1 MTGFYMI
8 TVSVMKELMK
18 QLCSSIFS
26 ASFKLTNITLVF
38 KVGSRNRKHDYRPI
52 RILPIN
58 ANIFEKLTLQ
68 QLSGHFDNIFS
79 KFRCGFRKGF
89 GTHHCLLLIV
99 EKREKAVG
107 NKKVFGA
114 FLTDLSKAINCVSHD
129 LLIAKLHAYR
139 LSFTALRLLMQDY
152 LKKSQTAYKKLNLR
166 LPTATGKIQWTQQVK
181 STSTW
186 CRHYVD
192 TSKVKHRRIYT
203 SFRRTFSM

>member
-1 MTGFYMI
+1 MLRNLCK
-8 TVSVMKELMK
+8 VSRTFLWV
-18 QLCSSIFS
+18 
-26 ASFKLTNITLVF
+26 
-38 KVGSRNRKHDYRPI
+38 HDYRPI

-114 FLTDLSKAINCVSHD
+114 FLTGLSKAINCVSHD
-129 LLIAKLHAYR
+129 LLIAKLRAYR

-152 LKKSQTAYKKLNLR
+152 LKKSQTANKKLNLR

>member
-26 ASFKLTNITLVF
+26 AFFKLTNITLVF
-38 KVGSRNRKHDYRPI
+38 KVSSRNRKHDYRPI

-114 FLTDLSKAINCVSHD
+114 FLTDLSKAINCVSCE

-139 LSFTALRLLMQDY
+139 LSFTALRLMEDY
-152 LKKSQTAYKKLNLR
+152 LKKSQTANKNLKLR
-166 LPTATGKIQWTQQVK
+166 PPTATGKTQWTQQVK
-181 STSTW
+181 STL
-186 CRHYVD
+186 
-192 TSKVKHRRIYT
+192 I
-203 SFRRTFSM
+203 

>member
-1 MTGFYMI
+1 MFLRLVLETESMI
-8 TVSVMKELMK
+8 IGQSESYQSMQTYLKNLPCNNCRAILTTYFQNFDVVSE
-18 QLCSSIFS
+18 
-26 ASFKLTNITLVF
+26 
-38 KVGSRNRKHDYRPI
+38 KVLAP
-52 RILPIN
+52 
-58 ANIFEKLTLQ
+58 
-68 QLSGHFDNIFS
+68 
-79 KFRCGFRKGF
+79 
-89 GTHHCLLLIV
+89 THHCLLLIV

-129 LLIAKLHAYR
+129 LLIAKLRAYR

-152 LKKSQTAYKKLNLR
+152 LKKSQTANKKLNLR